1 MTVSVLES
9 LEAVRIQK
17 ALAAARAET
26 AAAKAARRPDFYSS
40 PQWRRL
46 RHDALA
52 AADGK
57 CVLCGARG
65 GAGGVVLHVDHI
77 EPISKNP
84 VRRLDPSNLQVL
96 CESCN
101 MGKGNRSTR
110 DWRMS
115 SAGGAKLRVVR

>member
-1 MTVSVLES
+1 MTVSVDEALG
-9 LEAVRIQK
+9 AVR
-17 ALAAARAET
+17 
-26 AAAKAARRPDFYSS
+26 AAKAQAVAKAEAAAASRADFYSS
-40 PQWRRL
+40 VAWRRL

-57 CVLCGARG
+57 CELCGARG
-65 GAGGVVLHVDHI
+65 GEGGAVLHVDQV

-84 VRRLDPSNLQVL
+84 ARRLDPSNLQVL

-110 DWRMS
+110 DWRTP
-115 SAGGAKLRVVR
+115 SAGPKLRVVR